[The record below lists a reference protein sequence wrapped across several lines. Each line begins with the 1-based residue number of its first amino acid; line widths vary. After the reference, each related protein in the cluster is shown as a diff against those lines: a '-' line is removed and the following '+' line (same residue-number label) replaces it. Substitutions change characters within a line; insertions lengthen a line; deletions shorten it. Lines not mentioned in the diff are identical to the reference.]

1 MDIESTLIKRA
12 REAREKAYA
21 PYSKFPVGASLL
33 TKSGKI
39 ILGCNIENASFG
51 LSNCAE
57 RTAIFT
63 ALVQSEVAEDKE
75 FVAMAVVA
83 ASPRPIPPC
92 GACRQVL
99 VEFCSPS
106 MPIFLANLEGDMRKI
121 TVNELLPGAFGAQ
134 DLMNKE

>member
-39 ILGCNIENASFG
+39 ILGCNIENVSFG